1 MSAEGC
7 LPVTRD
13 SEAFKKLLDALR
25 AVIVGHDDF
34 RLAREAEAEAA
45 AIAAATQ
52 AAEKAGKPPPRIK
65 AKVPGPTQLVARDA
79 SDRISVEALREVL
92 SSSDGQSRA
101 LSAQE
106 FNTLLEDL
114 GVDPK
119 DNKFRLGLV
128 DIAQA
133 RHSFASLA
141 RRFACP
147 RVRSSPRASHMPL
160 NPTFRFFFVG
170 CGRYCSSAEPRKR
183 SLAFWLSR
191 SRKTCC

>member
-13 SEAFKKLLDALR
+13 AEAFKKLLDALR

-34 RLAREAEAEAA
+34 RRAREAEAEVAAITAA
-45 AIAAATQ
+45 AQ

-65 AKVPGPTQLVARDA
+65 AKLRGGPTPLAALDA

-92 SSSDGQSRA
+92 VSSEGHGRA

-106 FNTLLEDL
+106 FHTLLEDL

-119 DNKFRLGLV
+119 DAKFRLGLV
-128 DIAQA
+128 DIAQ
-133 RHSFASLA
+133 
-141 RRFACP
+141 
-147 RVRSSPRASHMPL
+147 V
-160 NPTFRFFFVG
+160 
-170 CGRYCSSAEPRKR
+170 
-183 SLAFWLSR
+183 
-191 SRKTCC
+191 RKTGATAVGERTEIACMTKPG